1 MSLPTFKFKPDMN
14 SSANIGLMPE
24 AKLKTSGVIPDIISS
39 AREKA
44 SSLEFPELPS
54 LNTNDDSS
62 GDSEETSFF
71 SFIIRMILIAVIVW
85 FMWVNLAN
93 NSNLGDG
100 SFLDKISGIFK
111 TMEENGKVLYA
122 RITGNIA
129 DYKSLNDD
137 DGDKEEKRSDNDDE
151 DGDDDDK
158 AAAAAVAVAAD
169 GSPTKVRQKRDFKP
183 PNQRRSDSINE
194 NVPVPI
200 SMTNSSEKKPGF
212 HHEDTK
218 YTFLDKAI
226 RNYSGPSPLPDD
238 STSRTQKHQSGKA
251 GYCYIG
257 EDRGFRSCIKVEA
270 GDKCMSGEVYNT
282 NEICMNPTLRE

>member
-54 LNTNDDSS
+54 LSTNDDSS

-71 SFIIRMILIAVIVW
+71 SFTFIIRMILIAIIVW

-100 SFLDKISGIFK
+100 SFLDKIGGIFK

-137 DGDKEEKRSDNDDE
+137 NDDNDD
-151 DGDDDDK
+151 DNDDNDDDNDDK
-158 AAAAAVAVAAD
+158 PAATAD
-169 GSPTKVRQKRDFKP
+169 GSSTKVQQKRDFKP